1 MMGDKPEPSPST
13 LQQQQRKK
21 RGILPPE
28 IIDLMVSPVKVG
40 TWSGA
45 AGVMAGVAG
54 AIARDTSPVASGAVT
69 GFQWFALGG
78 SFWFTRSVA
87 VRAMGGDQ
95 QLRPVDKTIASTIGG
110 STAGAVAGLIRG
122 PGKIIPA
129 MAVWGVLGAGGQ
141 IVANSISSR
150 KPKVKNEDDSWLR
163 SKWSPLKKLTDRE
176 YIDMME
182 EKILRVEVDIAL
194 IDDRIAELKSTDQ
207 STKDENKT

>member
-1 MMGDKPEPSPST
+1 MSDKPDSSSGAV
-13 LQQQQRKK
+13 QQQQRTK

-28 IIDLMVSPVKVG
+28 IIDLMVSPIKVG
-40 TWSGA
+40 TWTGT

-87 VRAMGGDQ
+87 VRALGGDE

-110 STAGAVAGLIRG
+110 SAAGAVAGLIRG
-122 PGKIIPA
+122 PGKILPA
-129 MAVWGVLGAGGQ
+129 IAMWGVLGAGGQ
-141 IVANSISSR
+141 IVANGLSNR
-150 KPKVKNEDDSWLR
+150 KPKVKDENDSWFR
-163 SKWSPLKKLTDRE
+163 SKWSPLKKLTDQE

-182 EKILRVEVDIAL
+182 EKILRVDVDIAL
-194 IDDRIAELKSTDQ
+194 IDDRIAQLKSTDQ
-207 STKDENKT
+207 KAKE